1 MGVSSKTHLSMYTA
15 YQIKSL
21 PKNVMDY
28 FAIGEKRQKQNSEVT
43 RAELDTF
50 LKPGGSMDAAK
61 MMEEWFADT
70 QHPVF
75 ISHSRLDKEEALA
88 LSGWLE
94 KEFGLT
100 SFIDSCCWGHA
111 DELLRLLDFT
121 YCRDDPKTNIVSYK
135 GSLITASHVH
145 LMLSTALTKMMDRC
159 ECVFFLNSE
168 NSIKEVSIKDMV
180 KSDKDAITQSPWLF
194 HEISMLKLLRRREK
208 ADHRE
213 SLTNFSAEGVV
224 KKADVDV
231 PKFDYPV
238 DLDGVPALGASE
250 LAKWLAKRGG
260 DEYLVEHGVKSL
272 RRFPLDLLYE
282 VSPPQ

>member
-1 MGVSSKTHLSMYTA
+1 MYAA
-15 YQIKSL
+15 YQLKSL
-21 PKNVMDY
+21 PENVEQY
-28 FAIGEKRQKQNSEVT
+28 FQIGEKRQKQNSEVT
-43 RAELDTF
+43 RAKLDTF

-75 ISHSRLDKEEALA
+75 ISHSRLDKNDALA

-94 KEFGLT
+94 KKFGLT

-111 DELLRLLDFT
+111 KNLIKELDNK
-121 YCRDDPKTNIVSYK
+121 YCSTGEYLYSYK

-159 ECVFFLNSE
+159 ECIFFLNTA
-168 NSIKEVSIKDMV
+168 NSIKKVSIEQMV
-180 KSDKDAITQSPWLF
+180 GSGEDGITQSPWLF
-194 HEISMLKLLRRREK
+194 HEISKLKLLRRREK
-208 ADHRE
+208 AEHRE
-213 SLTNFSAEGVV
+213 SLTSFATEGVV

-238 DLDGVPALGASE
+238 DLNEVP
-250 LAKWLAKRGG
+250 
-260 DEYLVEHGVKSL
+260 SL
-272 RRFPLDLLYE
+272 RRFELEIWRGSRDDDRHPLDVLYE
-282 VSPPQ
+282 IPPSKEDF